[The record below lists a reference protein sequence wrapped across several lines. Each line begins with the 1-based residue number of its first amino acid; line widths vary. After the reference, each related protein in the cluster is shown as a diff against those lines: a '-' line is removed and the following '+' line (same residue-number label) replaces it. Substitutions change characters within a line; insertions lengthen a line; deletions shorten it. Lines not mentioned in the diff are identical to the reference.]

1 MAISTYAELK
11 TAVNDY
17 GKRGDATAKVD
28 TFIDL
33 AEADIWAN
41 LRIKEMQ
48 TRATGNLSGRTLALP
63 TGFLE
68 MRKLRITTSNP
79 KELEYYAPESMI
91 IQSSSG
97 LPTQYTIT
105 DQIEFNKTPDSTYGY
120 EILYYQSLTALSS
133 SQTTSS
139 VLTRYPSIYLFGTLK
154 HYFDWARNEEQ
165 AMKYEM
171 KFMDAINKANRNEK
185 RGQYPSGKAMRSE
198 RPTP

>member
-1 MAISTYAELK
+1 MAISTYAQLK
-11 TAVNDY
+11 TAVGDY
-17 GKRGDATAKVD
+17 GKRGDATAKID

-48 TRATGNLSGRTLALP
+48 TRATGNLSTRTLALP

-68 MRKLRITTSNP
+68 MRKLRLTTTP
-79 KELEYYAPESMI
+79 YELEYASPESMEI
-91 IQSSSG
+91 YSSSG
-97 LPTQYTIT
+97 RPTEYTIT
-105 DQIEFNKTPDSTYGY
+105 DQIEFNKTPDSTYAY
-120 EILYYQSLTALSS
+120 EILYYQSLTALSA

-139 VLTRYPSIYLFGTLK
+139 VLTRYPSIYLYGTLK
-154 HYFDWARNEEQ
+154 HYFDWCRNEEQ

-171 KFMDAINKANRNEK
+171 KFQDAINKANRNEK
-185 RGQYPSGKAMRSE
+185 RGQYPSGKAMKSE

>member
-11 TAVNDY
+11 TAVNDF

-33 AEADIWAN
+33 CESDIWAN

-68 MRKLRITTSNP
+68 MRKLRLTATP
-79 KELEYYAPESMI
+79 YELEYVSPESMI

-97 LPTQYTIT
+97 RPTQYTVT
-105 DQIEFNKTPDSTYGY
+105 DQIEFNKTPDSTYAY
-120 EILYYQSLTALSS
+120 EILHYRSLTALSA
-133 SQTTSS
+133 SQTTSD
-139 VLTRYPSIYLFGTLK
+139 VLTRYPSIYLYGTLK
-154 HYFDWARNEEQ
+154 HYFDWCRLDDQ
-165 AMKYEM
+165 AMKYEA

-185 RGQYPSGKAMRSE
+185 RGQYPSGKAMKSE